1 MKSTLE
7 GYCEDILESPK
18 NIGVVMQAGKV
29 VKRSVESHSASRVG
43 VVVKE
48 HVVVVWQREMR

>member
-7 GYCEDILESPK
+7 GYCEDIVESPK

-29 VKRSVESHSASRVG
+29 VKGSVES
-43 VVVKE
+43 E
-48 HVVVVWQREMR
+48 